1 MRRRLAALDTAHQLG
16 LALAMAVLVGAV
28 TVAVPVLNST
38 GLLVACAGLVAAM
51 AVLGQWLWQS
61 RGSTDWTHTFRPPPR
76 QRGADLRIARLAD
89 DIRSASG
96 GDLTAA
102 GRLHET
108 LTSLAADQLR
118 LRRGISLTQDP
129 ERAHAALGPDLT
141 SYLTLPAPSRLS
153 GDRLEAFTTTL
164 EEL

>member
-1 MRRRLAALDTAHQLG
+1 MRRRLAALDTAQQLG
-16 LALAMAVLVGAV
+16 LTLVVAVLVGAV

-38 GLLVACAGLVAAM
+38 GLLLACAGLVATI
-51 AVLGQWLWQS
+51 AVLGQWLLQS
-61 RGSTDWTHTFRPPPR
+61 RGATDWTHTFHSPPR
-76 QRGADLRIARLAD
+76 PRGADIRLARIAD

-96 GDLTAA
+96 GDATAA

-129 ERAHAALGPDLT
+129 DRAHAALGPDLT
-141 SYLTLPAPSRLS
+141 SYLTQPPPGRLS
-153 GDRLEAFTTTL
+153 GGRLETFTTTL